1 MISSLLSHCH
11 LDCKKALGMESG
23 AIKDDQLTAS
33 SQFGERNAPSRA
45 RLNIKP
51 ALNNSG
57 AWSPEPD
64 DKTPWLQIDLK
75 SRIIKVTRVA
85 TQGRE
90 DNVQW
95 VTKYKLQ
102 YSNSG
107 SNFKTYKEGEKEK
120 VRKAVVQMSRS
131 A

>member
-1 MISSLLSHCH
+1 
-11 LDCKKALGMESG
+11 MESG

-33 SQFGERNAPSRA
+33 SQLGERNVPSRA
-45 RLNIKP
+45 RLNIEP
-51 ALNNSG
+51 ALNKAG
-57 AWSPEPD
+57 AWSPGRD

-85 TQGRE
+85 TQGRK
-90 DNVQW
+90 DSVQW

-107 SNFKTYKEGEKEK
+107 SDFKTYKEKGKDK
-120 VRKAVVQMSRS
+120 VRMGVV
-131 A
+131 